1 MCPSADCVTAR
12 PARARRPCGDGAN
25 RLAMEFEKWK
35 AAAWTA
41 LREMHGTDP
50 EFDAPAPSRLFA
62 SIADGEHSWT
72 WWTSFAGM

>member
-1 MCPSADCVTAR
+1 
-12 PARARRPCGDGAN
+12 
-25 RLAMEFEKWK
+25 MEFEKWK